1 MGLTP
6 EEMNYLGNL
15 EGEVDKLRIENSKM
29 VNNSTLGQTSMF
41 TQQTETN
48 LIQWQLDL
56 NEELERVEHL
66 LKGDMIK
73 RKENGDEYW
82 AEQEIDAYR
91 PFNAHGV
98 QLLMGIITFYLN
110 RNTILANYDEQT
122 INWKIKD
129 LADEIADLIF
139 LKHEEMGMNTLEK
152 KKLFPIIVRQI
163 VDTIHSAYLRALHG
177 GERESLR
184 TARHVTQS
192 DTLSPERIS
201 NVLPQKKFSMFR
213 PTTWTR

>member
-1 MGLTP
+1 MALTG
-6 EEMNYLGNL
+6 EEMDYMGDL
-15 EGEVDKLRIENSKM
+15 EGEVSKLRRENSKM
-29 VNNSTLGQTSMF
+29 ISNSSLGQTSMF
-41 TQQTETN
+41 SQQSETN

-66 LKGDMIK
+66 LKGDVIK

-82 AEQEIDAYR
+82 AQNENDNHK
-91 PFNAHGV
+91 PFNDHGV

-110 RNTILANYDEQT
+110 RNTILANYDEET
-122 INWKIKD
+122 INWKVKD
-129 LADEIADLIF
+129 LGDEIADLIF

-152 KKLFPIIVRQI
+152 KKLYPIMVRQL

-184 TARHVTQS
+184 TARYVTQS
-192 DTLSPERIS
+192 DSVQGDR
-201 NVLPQKKFSMFR
+201 VLPTPQKKFSMFR
-213 PTTWTR
+213 PTTWQK